1 MLILGGV
8 SVYVGCIRNARLLV
22 DSMSKTYP
30 NAGAVYILCGIIAL
44 AISAILIFL
53 SISDYIKRNPDSIV
67 GIKKYVFGIIG
78 VIVGITGGVLCFI
91 GNHMNNDTERQ
102 LKAYL
107 SEGNKDAT
115 GDLLFY
121 GGIGLVIIAVLLI
134 LINIFQY
141 YTLNK
146 NKN

>member
-44 AISAILIFL
+44 AISAI
-53 SISDYIKRNPDSIV
+53 
-67 GIKKYVFGIIG
+67 GIIG